1 MARSASGQFF
11 CTAATGPKWWM
22 VVIGQTISHYQVIRE
37 LGAGGM
43 GIVYEAQDVRLR
55 RSVAMKFLPEDCARD
70 ELARSRFE
78 REAQTASAL
87 DHPGICRIFDIGE
100 HDGQPFIVMELLS
113 GKTLK
118 QAIGT
123 KPLELPTL
131 YSLAIDMADALDA
144 AHSIGII
151 HRDIKSANVFVDT
164 RGHARILD
172 FGLAKLVRDPQL
184 EGDWHAPTAE
194 YAEEAHTATGT
205 VLGTMKYMSPEQA
218 RGEEVDSRS
227 DLFSLGV
234 LLFEMATGRTPFG
247 GRTLA
252 VTFDEILN
260 LSPKP
265 ASTFNTKI
273 PSGLD
278 QMIARLLQKSPND
291 RYQSAAEVLA
301 NLRSL
306 QSRSVDTASKSSQPD
321 GPVTEQRFEETVSF
335 SSRQI
340 DTQHEKTASLAVL
353 PFVNLS
359 GNPENDYFG
368 DGLAEE
374 LITAFMKV
382 NGLQVAART
391 SAFQFKGQSLD
402 VREIGRQLGVASV
415 LEGSFRI
422 AGERLR
428 ITANFITVADGYQAW
443 SERFDRTMDDIF
455 AVQDEIARTIVG
467 ALELTIG
474 GQTQSRIVQ
483 RPTRNVE
490 AYNHYLRGR
499 YHWKKRTPD
508 AIHQAVECFRES
520 LELDPE
526 CAPAHAGLADC
537 YAMLGVYAVMPR
549 RVVMPQAESAA
560 HKALAIDGTLV
571 EAHAALGLVAAIHE
585 FDWDAARAH
594 FERAIEVAPDHA
606 TARYWFAMF
615 VLLSQGQFDEAL
627 GQVEWAA
634 QFDPVNPAIPATAG
648 IINLM
653 RGDLEKAKQSLRAA
667 LKLDPGHPLSN
678 IVLGWVLGST
688 GEFEEAA
695 VAFEKAQPMRIVARG
710 GQAWVA
716 ALAGDEAKAEEILS
730 ELRELS
736 AQGNSQA
743 DFEIARGEIALG
755 HLDAA
760 FERLERTFEERGGTL
775 FWFNV
780 NPLFEPLRSDPRF
793 ADLKRRLNL

>member
-1 MARSASGQFF
+1 
-11 CTAATGPKWWM
+11 M
-22 VVIGQTISHYQVIRE
+22 VVIGQTISHYKVIRK

-43 GIVYEAQDVRLR
+43 GVVYEAQDVRLR

-70 ELARSRFE
+70 ELARGRFE

-100 HDGQPFIVMELLS
+100 HEGQPFIVMELLN
-113 GKTLK
+113 GQTLR
-118 QAIGT
+118 QAIGS
-123 KPLELPTL
+123 KPMEMSVFFP
-131 YSLAIDMADALDA
+131 LAVDMVDALDA

-151 HRDIKSANVFVDT
+151 HRDIKPANVFVDA
-164 RGHARILD
+164 RGRARLLD

-184 EGDWHAPTAE
+184 EQGDWHAPTAE
-194 YAEEAHTATGT
+194 YSEDAHTATGT

-234 LLFEMATGRTPFG
+234 LFYEMVTGQPPFG

-260 LSPKP
+260 LTPDPVSRHNRKALP
-265 ASTFNTKI
+265 
-273 PSGLD
+273 GLQ
-278 QMIARLLQKSPND
+278 QMIERLLQKHPDD
-291 RYQSAAEVLA
+291 RYPSAAEVLT

-306 QSRSVDTASKSSQPD
+306 QAGDPPVSPTAVPPSAPWKPLEETAAYSSPQQDTNPD
-321 GPVTEQRFEETVSF
+321 GVP
-335 SSRQI
+335 
-340 DTQHEKTASLAVL
+340 SLAVL

-382 NGLQVAART
+382 SGLHVAART
-391 SAFQFKGQSLD
+391 STFQFKGQSLD

-422 AGERLR
+422 AGDRLR
-428 ITANFITVADGYQAW
+428 VTANFISVADGYQAW

-474 GQTQSRIVQ
+474 GQTRSRIVQ

-499 YHWKKRTPD
+499 FHWKKRTPD
-508 AIHQAVECFRES
+508 AIHQAVECFREA
-520 LELDPE
+520 LDLDSE

-549 RVVMPQAESAA
+549 RVVMPQAEASAR
-560 HKALAIDGTLV
+560 KALQIDETLV
-571 EAHAALGLVAAIHE
+571 EAHAALGIVASIHQ
-585 FDWDAARAH
+585 FDWPAARNH

-648 IINLM
+648 LIHMMQGHFDEAKHAIRTAL
-653 RGDLEKAKQSLRAA
+653 DLEST
-667 LKLDPGHPLSN
+667 HPLSN
-678 IVLGWVLGST
+678 IIHGWILGST
-688 GEFEEAA
+688 GEFEAA
-695 VAFEKAQPMRIVARG
+695 ELAFARAEPMRIVARG

-716 ALAGDEAKAEEILS
+716 ALAGNTARAEEIRG
-730 ELRELS
+730 ELADMS
-736 AQGNSQA
+736 SKGNSQA
-743 DFEIARGEIALG
+743 DFEMARIDIALG
-755 HLDAA
+755 HHDSA
-760 FERLERTFEERGGTL
+760 FERLERTYEERGGTL
-775 FWFNV
+775 FWLNV
-780 NPLFEPLRSDPRF
+780 NPLFEPLRADPRF
-793 ADLKRRLNL
+793 GDLKLRLNL

>member
-1 MARSASGQFF
+1 MTLFRNKS
-11 CTAATGPKWWM
+11 
-22 VVIGQTISHYQVIRE
+22 

-70 ELARSRFE
+70 ELARGRFE

-100 HDGQPFIVMELLS
+100 HEGQPFIVMELLN
-113 GKTLK
+113 GHTLK
-118 QAIGT
+118 QEMGGR
-123 KPLELPTL
+123 PVELNKFL
-131 YSLAIDMADALDA
+131 SLAIDMVDALDA
-144 AHSIGII
+144 AHTIGII
-151 HRDIKSANVFVDT
+151 HRDIKPANVFVDT

-184 EGDWHAPTAE
+184 EQGDWRAPTAE
-194 YAEEAHTATGT
+194 YSEDAHTATGT

-234 LLFEMATGRTPFG
+234 LFFEMATGRAPFG

-260 LSPKP
+260 LNPDAISKY
-265 ASTFNTKI
+265 NIRI
-273 PSGLD
+273 PQD
-278 QMIARLLQKSPND
+278 IDRMVARLLQKSPDD
-291 RYQSAAEVLA
+291 RYQSAAELLA
-301 NLRSL
+301 DLRSL
-306 QSRSVDTASKSSQPD
+306 QSGGSTVTPPSTPSAAPVPDVQKPFEKTAAYSASQ
-321 GPVTEQRFEETVSF
+321 Q
-335 SSRQI
+335 
-340 DTQHEKTASLAVL
+340 DTQHDGSPSLAVL

-359 GNPENDYFG
+359 GNPKNDYFG

-374 LITAFMKV
+374 LIVAFMKV

-391 SAFQFKGQSLD
+391 STFQFKGQSLD

-422 AGERLR
+422 AGNRLR
-428 ITANFITVADGYQAW
+428 VTANFISVADGYQAW

-455 AVQDEIARTIVG
+455 EVQDEIAKTIVG
-467 ALELTIG
+467 ALELTTG
-474 GQTQSRIVQ
+474 GRTQSRIVQ
-483 RPTRNVE
+483 RTTRNVE

-499 YHWKKRTPD
+499 FHWKKRTPD
-508 AIHQAVECFRES
+508 AIHQAVECFREA
-520 LELDPE
+520 LDLDPD

-537 YAMLGVYAVMPR
+537 YAMLGTYAVMPR
-549 RVVMPQAESAA
+549 KVVMPQAEAEA
-560 HKALAIDGTLV
+560 KKALEIDGTLV
-571 EAHAALGLVAAIHE
+571 EAHAALGLVAAIHD

-615 VLLSQGQFDEAL
+615 ALIPKGHFDEAL

-634 QFDPVNPAIPATAG
+634 QFDPVNPAIPAVAG
-648 IINLM
+648 LIHMMLQDYAAAKESLDIALQ
-653 RGDLEKAKQSLRAA
+653 LEAT
-667 LKLDPGHPLSN
+667 HPLSN
-678 IVLGWVLGST
+678 IFLGWVQGAS
-688 GEFEEAA
+688 GEFEAA
-695 VAFEKAQPMRIVARG
+695 NAAFERAMPMKIVARG

-716 ALAGDEAKAEEILS
+716 ALSGDTAKAEEILA
-730 ELRELS
+730 ELGKMS
-736 AQGNSQA
+736 VKGNSQA
-743 DFEIARGEIALG
+743 DFEMARVEIALG
-755 HLDAA
+755 HFDSA

-775 FWFNV
+775 FWLDV

-793 ADLKRRLNL
+793 DELKRRLNL

>member
-1 MARSASGQFF
+1 
-11 CTAATGPKWWM
+11 M
-22 VVIGQTISHYQVIRE
+22 VVIGQTISHYKVIRE
-37 LGAGGM
+37 IGAGGM

-70 ELARSRFE
+70 ELARGRFE

-100 HDGQPFIVMELLS
+100 HDGQPFIVMELLT
-113 GKTLK
+113 GRTLK
-118 QAIGT
+118 QEIGA
-123 KPLELPTL
+123 KPLELPKFL
-131 YSLAIDMADALDA
+131 SLAIDMVDALEA

-151 HRDIKSANVFVDT
+151 HRDIKPANVFVDT

-172 FGLAKLVRDPQL
+172 FGLAKLIRDPQL
-184 EGDWHAPTAE
+184 EQGDWHAPTAE
-194 YAEEAHTATGT
+194 YSEDAHTATGT

-218 RGEEVDSRS
+218 RGEDVDSRS

-234 LLFEMATGRTPFG
+234 LFFEMATGRAPFG

-260 LSPKP
+260 QNPDAISK
-265 ASTFNTKI
+265 FNIRFPQHIDTI
-273 PSGLD
+273 V
-278 QMIARLLQKSPND
+278 ARLLQKSPDN
-291 RYQSAAEVLA
+291 RYQSAAELLA
-301 NLRSL
+301 DLRSL
-306 QSRSVDTASKSSQPD
+306 QTGGSTVTPPASSSAVPIPGVQKL
-321 GPVTEQRFEETVSF
+321 FEETAAYSAP
-335 SSRQI
+335 QQN
-340 DTQHEKTASLAVL
+340 TQHDGAPSLAVL

-391 SAFQFKGQSLD
+391 STFQFKGQSLD
-402 VREIGRQLGVASV
+402 VREIGQQLKVASV

-422 AGERLR
+422 AGNRLR
-428 ITANFITVADGYQAW
+428 VTANFISVADGYQAW

-455 AVQDEIARTIVG
+455 EVQDEIAKTIVG
-467 ALELTIG
+467 QLELTIG

-499 YHWKKRTPD
+499 FHWKKRTPD

-520 LELDPE
+520 LDLDQD

-549 RVVMPQAESAA
+549 RVVMPQAEASAK
-560 HKALAIDGTLV
+560 KALEIDGTLV
-571 EAHAALGLVAAIHE
+571 EAHAALGLVAAIHD
-585 FDWDAARAH
+585 FDWDAARTH

-615 VLLSQGQFDEAL
+615 ALIPKGQFDEAL

-634 QFDPVNPAIPATAG
+634 QFDPTNAAIPAVGGLIHMMRQNYDAAREALDTA
-648 IINLM
+648 LQ
-653 RGDLEKAKQSLRAA
+653 LEAT
-667 LKLDPGHPLSN
+667 HPLSN
-678 IVLGWVLGST
+678 IILGWILGAS
-688 GEFEEAA
+688 GDFEAA
-695 VAFEKAQPMRIVARG
+695 NAAFERAMPMKIVARG
-710 GQAWVA
+710 GQAWAA
-716 ALAGDEAKAEEILS
+716 ALSGDTARAEQILAELGEMSAK
-730 ELRELS
+730 
-736 AQGNSQA
+736 GNSQA
-743 DFEIARGEIALG
+743 DFEMARAEIALG
-755 HLDAA
+755 RFDSA

-775 FWFNV
+775 FWLDV

-793 ADLKRRLNL
+793 DDLKRRLNL

>member
-1 MARSASGQFF
+1 
-11 CTAATGPKWWM
+11 M
-22 VVIGQTISHYQVIRE
+22 VVIGQTVSHYQVIRE

-55 RSVAMKFLPEDCARD
+55 RSVAMKFLPGDCARD

-100 HDGQPFIVMELLS
+100 HDGQPFIVMELLT

-118 QAIGT
+118 QTIGT
-123 KPLELPTL
+123 RPLGLPTF
-131 YSLAIDMADALDA
+131 YSLAADIADALDA

-151 HRDIKSANVFVDT
+151 HRDIKPANVFVDT

-184 EGDWHAPTAE
+184 EQGDWHAPTAE
-194 YAEEAHTATGT
+194 YAADAHTATGT

-234 LLFEMATGRTPFG
+234 LFFEMATGRPPFG

-260 LSPKP
+260 LTPDSVSKL
-265 ASTFNTKI
+265 NVRI
-273 PSGLD
+273 PPGLD
-278 QMIARLLQKSPND
+278 ALIARLLQKSPDD
-291 RYQSAAEVLA
+291 RYATAAELLVD
-301 NLRSL
+301 L
-306 QSRSVDTASKSSQPD
+306 QALEAGNAELHWQTDAGSAPA
-321 GPVTEQRFEETVSF
+321 GEQSFEETASF
-335 SSRQI
+335 SSRQL
-340 DTQHEKTASLAVL
+340 DSQHDATPSLAVL

-359 GNPENDYFG
+359 GNPDNDYFG

-374 LITAFMKV
+374 LITTFMKV
-382 NGLQVAART
+382 NGLRVAART
-391 SAFQFKGQSLD
+391 STFQFKGRSLD

-428 ITANFITVADGYQAW
+428 VTANFINVADGYQTW
-443 SERFDRTMDDIF
+443 SERFDRTMNDIF

-474 GQTQSRIVQ
+474 GQSQSRIVKQ
-483 RPTRNVE
+483 PTRNVE

-499 YHWKKRTPD
+499 FHWKKRTPD
-508 AIHQAVECFRES
+508 AIRQAVECFRES
-520 LELDPE
+520 LELDPN

-549 RVVMPQAESAA
+549 RIVMPQAAA
-560 HKALAIDGTLV
+560 AAKRALEIDGTLV
-571 EAHAALGLVAAIHE
+571 EAHAALGLVAAIHD
-585 FDWDAARAH
+585 FDWDTARSH
-594 FERAIEVAPDHA
+594 FERAIDFAPDHA

-648 IINLM
+648 LIHLM
-653 RGDLEKAKQSLRAA
+653 RKDYEQAQVSLGTALQLE
-667 LKLDPGHPLSN
+667 PGHPLSN
-678 IVLGWVLGST
+678 IILGWVLGSA
-688 GEFEEAA
+688 GDFDAA
-695 VAFEKAQPMRIVARG
+695 NSAFENAKPMRVVARG

-716 ALAGDEAKAEEILS
+716 ALAGDEAKAQEILD
-730 ELRELS
+730 ELREMS
-736 AQGNSQA
+736 AKGNSQA
-743 DFEIARGEIALG
+743 DFEMARAEIALG
-755 HLDAA
+755 RIDSA
-760 FERLERTFEERGGTL
+760 FARLERTLEERGGTL
-775 FWFNV
+775 FWLNV
-780 NPLFEPLRSDPRF
+780 NPLFEPLRSDPRYD
-793 ADLKRRLNL
+793 DLKRRLNL

>member
-1 MARSASGQFF
+1 
-11 CTAATGPKWWM
+11 M
-22 VVIGQTISHYQVIRE
+22 VVIGQTISHYKVIRE

-70 ELARSRFE
+70 ELARGRFE

-100 HDGQPFIVMELLS
+100 HDGQPFIVMELLT
-113 GKTLK
+113 GKTLR
-118 QAIGT
+118 QTIGSR
-123 KPLELPTL
+123 PVELETFF
-131 YSLAIDMADALDA
+131 SLAVDMVDALEA

-151 HRDIKSANVFVDT
+151 HRDLKPANVFVDT

-172 FGLAKLVRDPQL
+172 FGLAKLIRDPQL
-184 EGDWHAPTAE
+184 EQGDWHAPTAE
-194 YAEEAHTATGT
+194 YSEDAHTATGT

-218 RGEEVDSRS
+218 RGEAVDARS

-234 LLFEMATGRTPFG
+234 LFFEMTTGRTPFG

-260 LSPKP
+260 LNPDSVSKV
-265 ASTFNTKI
+265 NIKI
-273 PSGLD
+273 PPGV
-278 QMIARLLQKSPND
+278 ATVVTRLLQKQPSD
-291 RYQSAAEVLA
+291 RYQSAAELLVDLRCLQAGETALA
-301 NLRSL
+301 PAPGSL
-306 QSRSVDTASKSSQPD
+306 PALPPD
-321 GPVTEQRFEETVSF
+321 PQKPFEETAAYSAP
-335 SSRQI
+335 QQ
-340 DTQHEKTASLAVL
+340 DTSQDSTPSLAVL
-353 PFVNLS
+353 SFVNLG

-382 NGLQVAART
+382 NGLRVAART
-391 SAFQFKGQSLD
+391 STFQFKGQSLD

-422 AGERLR
+422 AGNRLR
-428 ITANFITVADGYQAW
+428 VTANFISVADGYQAW

-455 AVQDEIARTIVG
+455 EVQDEIAKTIVG

-474 GQTQSRIVQ
+474 GRTQSRIVQ

-499 YHWKKRTPD
+499 FHWKKRTPD
-508 AIHQAVECFRES
+508 AIQQAVECFRES
-520 LELDPE
+520 LDLDSE

-537 YAMLGVYAVMPR
+537 YAMLGAYAVMPR
-549 RVVMPQAESAA
+549 RIVMPQAEASAK
-560 HKALAIDGTLV
+560 KALEIDGTLV
-571 EAHAALGLVAAIHE
+571 EAHAALGLVAAIHN
-585 FDWDAARAH
+585 FDWAAARTH
-594 FERAIEVAPDHA
+594 FERAIEAAPDHA

-634 QFDPVNPAIPATAG
+634 QFDPVNPAIPATSG
-648 IINLM
+648 LIHM
-653 RGDLEKAKQSLRAA
+653 MQGHFDKAKEAVSTA
-667 LKLDPGHPLSN
+667 LQLEPTHPLSN
-678 IVLGWVLGST
+678 IIHGWTLGST
-688 GEFEEAA
+688 GEFEAAEAA
-695 VAFEKAQPMRIVARG
+695 FEQAKPMRIVARG

-716 ALAGDEAKAEEILS
+716 ALAGNTARAEEILV
-730 ELRELS
+730 ELGEMS
-736 AQGNSQA
+736 AKGNSQA
-743 DFEIARGEIALG
+743 DFEMARTEIVLG
-755 HLDAA
+755 RHDSA
-760 FERLERTFEERGGTL
+760 FERLERTFEERGGTV
-775 FWFNV
+775 FWLNV

-793 ADLKRRLNL
+793 EDLKRRLNL

>member
-1 MARSASGQFF
+1 
-11 CTAATGPKWWM
+11 M
-22 VVIGQTISHYQVIRE
+22 VVIGQTISHYKVIRE

-70 ELARSRFE
+70 ELARGRFE

-100 HDGQPFIVMELLS
+100 HEGQPFIVMELLN
-113 GKTLK
+113 GHTLK
-118 QAIGT
+118 QEMGGR
-123 KPLELPTL
+123 PLELDKFL
-131 YSLAIDMADALDA
+131 SLAIDMVDALDA
-144 AHSIGII
+144 AHTIGII
-151 HRDIKSANVFVDT
+151 HRDIKPANVFVDT

-184 EGDWHAPTAE
+184 EQGDWHAPTAE
-194 YAEEAHTATGT
+194 YAEDAHTATGT

-234 LLFEMATGRTPFG
+234 LFFEMATGRAPFG

-260 LSPKP
+260 LNPDLISK
-265 ASTFNTKI
+265 FNIRI
-273 PSGLD
+273 PQD
-278 QMIARLLQKSPND
+278 IDRMVARLLQKSPDD
-291 RYQSAAEVLA
+291 RYQSAAELLVG
-301 NLRSL
+301 LRSL
-306 QSRSVDTASKSSQPD
+306 QAGGSTVTPPSSSSAPAPD
-321 GPVTEQRFEETVSF
+321 VQKPFEETAAYSAP
-335 SSRQI
+335 QQ
-340 DTQHEKTASLAVL
+340 DTRHDATPSLAVL

-391 SAFQFKGQSLD
+391 STFQFKGQLLD
-402 VREIGRQLGVASV
+402 VREIGQQLKVASV

-422 AGERLR
+422 AGNRLR
-428 ITANFITVADGYQAW
+428 VTANFISVEDGYQAW

-455 AVQDEIARTIVG
+455 EVQDEIARTIVG

-474 GQTQSRIVQ
+474 GRTQSRIVQ

-499 YHWKKRTPD
+499 FYWKKRTPD
-508 AIHQAVECFRES
+508 AIHQAVECFREA
-520 LELDPE
+520 LDLDPD

-537 YAMLGVYAVMPR
+537 YAMLGTYAVMPR
-549 RVVMPQAESAA
+549 KVVMPQAEAA
-560 HKALAIDGTLV
+560 AKKALEIDGTLV
-571 EAHAALGLVAAIHE
+571 EAHAALGLVAAIHD

-615 VLLSQGQFDEAL
+615 ALIPKGHFDEAL

-634 QFDPVNPAIPATAG
+634 QFDPVNPAIPAVAGLIHMMKQDYSAAKESLDTA
-648 IINLM
+648 LQ
-653 RGDLEKAKQSLRAA
+653 LEAT
-667 LKLDPGHPLSN
+667 HPLSN
-678 IVLGWVLGST
+678 IFLGWVQGAS
-688 GEFEEAA
+688 GEFEAA
-695 VAFEKAQPMRIVARG
+695 NAAFERAMPMKIVARG

-716 ALAGDEAKAEEILS
+716 ALSGDTEKAEVILA
-730 ELRELS
+730 ELGEMS
-736 AQGNSQA
+736 VKGNSQA
-743 DFEIARGEIALG
+743 DFEMARAEIALG
-755 HLDAA
+755 HFDSA

-775 FWFNV
+775 FWLDV

-793 ADLKRRLNL
+793 NELKRRLNL